1 VSSLTRPSRP
11 SATKPPRR
19 PDRSDGY
26 AVDSAGKL
34 RAQRAAIYVLLILGT
49 VMFVLPF
56 LWMVS
61 TALKSSNE
69 VFSFPPGFLPSS
81 FQWRNFVDGWTV
93 LPFTKF
99 LLNTLLVVVAA
110 VVGNMVSCI
119 LPAYAFA
126 RLEARG
132 KKVAF
137 ALLLATMMIPIEVT
151 LVPTFIMFSKLG
163 MVNTLWPLILPAW
176 FGYAYFIFLLRQ
188 FFLSIPREY
197 DEAARIDGAGYFR
210 TLWSVIL
217 PQAKPA
223 VVTVAVFSFVGNWNN
238 LLIPIIYLRTQDKFT
253 LAVGLQLFQGQFQTF
268 YNQMMA
274 VALITILPLL
284 ILFLVAQK
292 AFIEGANMSGLGGR

>member
-1 VSSLTRPSRP
+1 MSSLTRPSRT
-11 SATKPPRR
+11 SAPRPQRR

-34 RAQRAAIYVLLILGT
+34 RAQRGAIYVLLILGT

-81 FQWRNFVDGWTV
+81 FQWQNFVDGWTV
-93 LPFTKF
+93 LPFTRF

-151 LVPTFIMFSKLG
+151 LVPTFIMFSELG